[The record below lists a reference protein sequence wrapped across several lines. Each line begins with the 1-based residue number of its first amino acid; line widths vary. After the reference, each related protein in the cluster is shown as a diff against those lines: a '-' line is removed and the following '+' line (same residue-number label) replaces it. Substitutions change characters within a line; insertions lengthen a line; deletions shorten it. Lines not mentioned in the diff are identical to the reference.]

1 MDLESAEKN
10 NSLLEKAARQLEEDE
25 DEIKRMNELI
35 LHAKCMTIREA
46 QIAEKKL
53 IQAAESEE
61 ATRLDAIMEAERLR
75 DIERQHERE
84 AKRKQEMRDGAVII
98 RKQIEDRREAV
109 ILEAERKDREIKA
122 NLKQLQEQN
131 EKEIQNKIL
140 KMQHQKEH
148 LKEIQKANAESIDR
162 RKNAKIQ
169 AREEDR
175 IIMEY
180 LLSKVGSSRCAG
192 GCWNLINPRIV
203 PRTSETT
210 PRSKR
215 RPTKRRSWDVSVP
228 CNSG

>member
-1 MDLESAEKN
+1 MESTEKN
-10 NSLLEKAARQLEEDE
+10 NALLEKAARQLEEDE

-46 QIAEKKL
+46 QISEKKL
-53 IQAAESEE
+53 IQEAEKEE
-61 ATRLDAIMEAERLR
+61 AARLDAIMEAERLR

-98 RKQIEDRREAV
+98 RKQIEDRREAS

-122 NLKQLQEQN
+122 NLIQLQEQN
-131 EKEIQNKIL
+131 EKEVQLKIL

-148 LKEIQKANAESIDR
+148 LKEIQKANSESINR

-175 IIMEY
+175 AIMEY
-180 LLSKVGSSRCAG
+180 LLSKVGQFG
-192 GCWNLINPRIV
+192 
-203 PRTSETT
+203 
-210 PRSKR
+210 
-215 RPTKRRSWDVSVP
+215 
-228 CNSG
+228 